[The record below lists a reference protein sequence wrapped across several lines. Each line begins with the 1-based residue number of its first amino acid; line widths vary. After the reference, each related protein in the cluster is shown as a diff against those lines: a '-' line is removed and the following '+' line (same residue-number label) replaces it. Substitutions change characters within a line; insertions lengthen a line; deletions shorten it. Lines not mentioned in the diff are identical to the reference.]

1 MLEEEELE
9 YINRIK
15 KTVMQKQ
22 QEIKEIKPQE
32 RTNIN
37 SKINLNKS
45 FLMESEKKRPMNMSV
60 VELKKNYRTPTK
72 KTTKMSAVKLKTNH
86 ITPTKKTTEKKK

>member
-22 QEIKEIKPQE
+22 QEIKPQE